1 MVELASKNSHPGGEF
16 VDSQMKLAK
25 IREKMAGEGVDAFLV
40 TTYLNWRY
48 LSGFTGDAGQVLI
61 TENSSYL
68 FTDSRY
74 TEIAAEEA
82 PDFNVVE
89 TGVDIDPL
97 KDALK
102 KEGVRSLAFEKDQV
116 TYANFERMQ
125 ERFEGIRLEGVSRWI
140 EDLRMVK
147 SPEEIA
153 LIAKAQEI
161 ADEAFSL
168 ASRAIRVGATE
179 NELALELEFTMRR
192 LGADGLAFP
201 IIAVSGARSSLP
213 HGQPTDNKVAPGDF
227 LTFDFGAR
235 YKGYCSD
242 ETRTFV
248 IDPLDKKHEEIYKV
262 VLEAQLAGLEAAKP
276 GVPGKDVDAAARK
289 VIEDAGYGQYFG
301 HGTGHGVGLAVHEGP
316 SAGKKGETLLEPG
329 MVITVEPGIYIPGF
343 GGCRI
348 EDLIVITESGKE
360 ILSGSP
366 KELTVIG

>member
-1 MVELASKNSHPGGEF
+1 MG
-16 VDSQMKLAK
+16 SQEKLAK
-25 IREKMAGEGVDAFLV
+25 IRGKMAGEGVDAFLI

-48 LSGFTGDAGQVLI
+48 LTGFKGDAGQILV
-61 TENSSYL
+61 TENSSYV

-74 TEIAAEEA
+74 TEQAESEA
-82 PDFNVVE
+82 PDFKVVQTSLDSDLLKE
-89 TGVDIDPL
+89 T
-97 KDALK
+97 LK

-116 TYANFERMQ
+116 TYANYERMT
-125 ERFEGIRLEGVSRWI
+125 ERFEGVTLKGISGWV
-140 EDLRMVK
+140 EDLRMRK
-147 SPEEIA
+147 TPEEIA

-168 ASRAIRVGATE
+168 VTRSVRVGATE
-179 NELALELEFTMRR
+179 RELAMELEFTMKR
-192 LGADGLAFP
+192 LGAESLAFP
-201 IIAVSGARSSLP
+201 LIVVSGARSSLP
-213 HGQPTDNKVAPGDF
+213 HGQPTDNKVSPGDF

-235 YKGYCSD
+235 YEGYCSD

-248 IDPLDKKHEEIYKV
+248 IGHLDKRHEEIYKI

-276 GVPGKDVDAAARK
+276 GVPGKAVDAAARK
-289 VIEDAGYGQYFG
+289 VIEDAGYGEYFG

-316 SAGKKGETLLEPG
+316 SAGKKGETILEPG

-348 EDLIVITESGKE
+348 EDLVVITENGKE

-366 KELTVIG
+366 KELTVIESSQSVIE

>member
-1 MVELASKNSHPGGEF
+1 VG
-16 VDSQMKLAK
+16 SQEKLAK
-25 IREKMAGEGVDAFLV
+25 IRGKMAGEGVDAFLI

-48 LSGFTGDAGQVLI
+48 LTGFKGDAGQILV
-61 TENSSYL
+61 TENSSYV

-74 TEIAAEEA
+74 TEQAESEA
-82 PDFNVVE
+82 PDFKVVQTSLDSDLLKE
-89 TGVDIDPL
+89 T
-97 KDALK
+97 LK

-116 TYANFERMQ
+116 TYANYERMT
-125 ERFEGIRLEGVSRWI
+125 ERFEGVTLKGISGWV
-140 EDLRMVK
+140 EDLRMRK
-147 SPEEIA
+147 TPEEIA

-168 ASRAIRVGATE
+168 VTRSVRVGATE
-179 NELALELEFTMRR
+179 RELAMELEFTMKR
-192 LGADGLAFP
+192 LGAESLAFP
-201 IIAVSGARSSLP
+201 LIVVSGARSSLP
-213 HGQPTDNKVAPGDF
+213 HGQPTDNKVSPGDF

-235 YKGYCSD
+235 YEGYCSD

-248 IDPLDKKHEEIYKV
+248 IGHLDKRHEEIYKI

-276 GVPGKDVDAAARK
+276 GVPGKAVDAAARK
-289 VIEDAGYGQYFG
+289 VIENAGYGEYFG

-316 SAGKKGETLLEPG
+316 SAGKKGETILEPG

-348 EDLIVITESGKE
+348 EDLVVITENGKE

-366 KELTVIG
+366 KELTVIESPNP